1 MRRRRVGLQTEQ
13 SIARSSSQ
21 RQRQE
26 TEEGSEFETFRSQSL
41 AWFFS
46 IASRC
51 PPVKSNENIFRQSR
65 GSEADS
71 EFANQSTDQLRERS
85 IKIHQTWGQEAPGIG
100 VALCQ
105 ERARISQHLLTR
117 SLSEA
122 QQIFATTSYIDSIS
136 LIDSLNVSSKMKI
149 QDTRKSPLE
158 IDQKY
163 CSHNNRDIAA
173 KANLA
178 MVSTVIRFHGDRNT

>member
-1 MRRRRVGLQTEQ
+1 MP
-13 SIARSSSQ
+13 
-21 RQRQE
+21 
-26 TEEGSEFETFRSQSL
+26 
-41 AWFFS
+41 
-46 IASRC
+46 
-51 PPVKSNENIFRQSR
+51 PPVKSNENIPRQSR

-105 ERARISQHLLTR
+105 ERAQISQHLLTR

-122 QQIFATTSYIDSIS
+122 QQIFATTSYIDAIS

-149 QDTRKSPLE
+149 HSKITSRNRPKILLAQQPRYRSQGQSGHSVSP
-158 IDQKY
+158 
-163 CSHNNRDIAA
+163 
-173 KANLA
+173 
-178 MVSTVIRFHGDRNT
+178 VIRFHGDRNT

>member
-1 MRRRRVGLQTEQ
+1 MVLLNR
-13 SIARSSSQ
+13 IAMP
-21 RQRQE
+21 
-26 TEEGSEFETFRSQSL
+26 
-41 AWFFS
+41 
-46 IASRC
+46 
-51 PPVKSNENIFRQSR
+51 PPVKSNENIPRQSR

-71 EFANQSTDQLRERS
+71 EFANQSTDQLVERS

-122 QQIFATTSYIDSIS
+122 QQIFATTSYIDAIS

-149 QDTRKSPLE
+149 QDTRKSLLE

-178 MVSTVIRFHGDRNT
+178 IVLAPLYDFMATGTPEQAAQFESEYRLRLMKIAQNSSP